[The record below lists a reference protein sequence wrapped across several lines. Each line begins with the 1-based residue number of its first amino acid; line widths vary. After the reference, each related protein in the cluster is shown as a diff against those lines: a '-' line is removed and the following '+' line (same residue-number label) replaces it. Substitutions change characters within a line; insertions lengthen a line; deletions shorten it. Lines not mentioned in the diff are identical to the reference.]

1 MSVLLKPLK
10 YLRGF
15 PPEVIQQ
22 LREALENYQVAIL
35 TPQADEVLQDNPVR
49 VQLQVQDLPIFK
61 NQELDM
67 GPHLRYSGQPTIH
80 SRL

>member
-1 MSVLLKPLK
+1 MSVLLKLWK

-22 LREALENYQVAIL
+22 LREALKIPASSGDFD
-35 TPQADEVLQDNPVR
+35 PQADEVLQDNPVR

-61 NQELDM
+61 NQELDI
-67 GPHLRYSGQPTIH
+67 GPHLHVIWTTNH
-80 SRL
+80 T